1 MNIFVITV
9 RTVRVGAYYF
19 SPPLLTFRRVKQRTQ
34 HKPNQYGVISTK
46 FHIEVM
52 LSIFFQYLT
61 AYEILY
67 CLQTASFVLDADGTI
82 GTNELYSAVR
92 VINVKLQ
99 FKLCMFHFFPN
110 YINK

>member
-1 MNIFVITV
+1 
-9 RTVRVGAYYF
+9 
-19 SPPLLTFRRVKQRTQ
+19 
-34 HKPNQYGVISTK
+34 
-46 FHIEVM
+46 M

-110 YINK
+110 YINKWEKKELYFTLLQFQSKKIENL